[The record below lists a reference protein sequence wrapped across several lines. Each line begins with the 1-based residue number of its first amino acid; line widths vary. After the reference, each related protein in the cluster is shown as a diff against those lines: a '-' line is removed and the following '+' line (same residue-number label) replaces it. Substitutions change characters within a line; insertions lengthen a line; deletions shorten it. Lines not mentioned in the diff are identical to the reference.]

1 MRALFN
7 RLVPHP
13 LMTVTL
19 LVIWLLLWQSVSPA
33 QVLMGIVLALALS
46 QTLVLLEEAP
56 SKAHRPDVIIKLFFT
71 VLYDIAV
78 SNYRVARVVLLGRE
92 ASIPTGF
99 VNIPLELRDR
109 YGLAVLATIVTSTPG
124 TFWAAYNRRTNVLTL
139 HVFELNDE
147 EKVRTTIKQRYETP
161 LREIFE

>member
-1 MRALFN
+1 MRALLG
-7 RLVPHP
+7 RVVPHP
-13 LMTVTL
+13 LMSLTL
-19 LVIWLLLWQSVSPA
+19 LVIWLVLWQSASAA
-33 QVLMGIVLALALS
+33 QVLLGVILALVLP
-46 QTLVLLEEAP
+46 QTLVLLEEEP
-56 SKAHRPDVIIKLFFT
+56 SHAHRPGVIIKLFFT

-78 SNYRVARVVLLGRE
+78 SNYRVARVVLLGLE
-92 ASIPTGF
+92 GSIPTGF

-109 YGLAVLATIVTSTPG
+109 YGLAVLATIITSTPG

-147 EKVRTTIKQRYETP
+147 ERVRNTIKQRYEAP